1 MDLSRPAAGV
11 LLAVCLLAT
20 GASSAPASGAEPP
33 AAAMPGV
40 SLSGIGSG
48 TLLMRMPSTREMLR
62 APALETEVSIRVT
75 GLVARTHVVQRFAN
89 PTGDWVEGVYVFP
102 LPERSAVDRL
112 RLRIGERIVEGVL
125 RERGEARRSY
135 EAAKHAGRRAS
146 LVEQERANVF
156 TTSVANIEPHGAITV
171 EIEYQQQVHYESG
184 AFSLRFPMVVGPRY
198 IAGVPLDHSE
208 RALSHDI
215 DGAQSHDDDGA
226 LPREVPGALP
236 RDEHDVWRAAGSG
249 WAAATDVVPGAPR
262 ITPPVLPPGS
272 ARRNPVTIRVD
283 LDAGFAL
290 ARLHSASHVLDT
302 QASDDGRT
310 TITLAAAPVPADRDF
325 QLEWAPHVG
334 QAPRAALFTERFEDA
349 SYALLMVMPPAPGD
363 AHARLRREAIY
374 VIDVSGSM
382 GGASIRQAKAALD
395 VALARLHD
403 GDRFNVIAFASST
416 AMLYPGA
423 REASAHTR
431 REARAWARS
440 LRAGGGTEMAPAL
453 RAALAG
459 PAETGYLRQVV
470 FLTDGAVGDEARL
483 FAIIARRLGE
493 ARLFTVGIGSA
504 PNAHFMREAASLGRG
519 TFTFIGDLAQVEE
532 VMGTLF
538 AQLEQPLMRD
548 LAVHWPA
555 SAGAVQMWPRRLP
568 DLYAGQPLVVS
579 AKLAAPGGELVI
591 DGRRANEPW
600 RTRLALDGGRGE
612 RGIHALWA
620 REQIAA
626 LQARQAHGA
635 PQDAIRRDVTEVA
648 LRHGLVTRWTSLVAV
663 DSTPARPSGTDSAT
677 RAVPTQLP
685 AGWEYEMVFGALPGT
700 ATAAPI
706 HLLAGA
712 ALIAMALLAHRRR
725 RRAV

>member
-11 LLAVCLLAT
+11 LLAVCLFAT
-20 GASSAPASGAEPP
+20 GASSAPASGAEAP
-33 AAAMPGV
+33 ATAMPGV

-48 TLLMRMPSTREMLR
+48 TLLVRMPSTREMLR
-62 APALETEVSIRVT
+62 APALETEVGIRVT
-75 GLVARTHVVQRFAN
+75 GLVARTRVVQRFAN
-89 PTGDWVEGVYVFP
+89 PTGDW
-102 LPERSAVDRL
+102 
-112 RLRIGERIVEGVL
+112 VEGVL

-135 EAAKHAGRRAS
+135 EAAKHAGRRAL

-156 TTSVANIEPHGAITV
+156 TTSVANIAPHGAITV
-171 EIEYQQQVHYESG
+171 EIEYQQQVHYAAG

-198 IAGVPLDHSE
+198 IAGVPLGHAE
-208 RALSHDI
+208 RAPSHDV
-215 DGAQSHDDDGA
+215 DGAP
-226 LPREVPGALP
+226 LREVPGAPLG
-236 RDEHDVWRAAGSG
+236 DEQVAWRAAGTG
-249 WAAATDVVPGAPR
+249 WAAATDVVPDAAR

-272 ARRNPVTIRVD
+272 EGRNPVTIRVD
-283 LDAGFAL
+283 LDAGFEL

-302 QASDDGRT
+302 QASGDGHT

-325 QLEWAPHVG
+325 QLEWAPHAG
-334 QAPRAALFTERFEDA
+334 QAPRAALFTERFEGA
-349 SYALLMVMPPAPGD
+349 SYALLMVMPPAAGG

-395 VALARLHD
+395 LALARLHD

-431 REARAWARS
+431 REARAWARA

-453 RAALAG
+453 LAALAG

-504 PNAHFMREAASLGRG
+504 PNAHFMREAASSGRG
-519 TFTFIGDLAQVEE
+519 TFTFIGDLAQVEAR
-532 VMGTLF
+532 MGTLF

-548 LAVHWPA
+548 LAVHWPE

-568 DLYAGQPLVVS
+568 DLYAGQPLVVT
-579 AKLAAPGGELVI
+579 AQFAAPGGALVV

-635 PQDAIRRDVTEVA
+635 PQEAIRRDVTKLA

-663 DSTPARPSGTDSAT
+663 DRTPARPRGTDSTT

-706 HLLAGA
+706 HLLAGV
-712 ALIAMALLAHRRR
+712 ALIAVALAAHRRR